1 MDNINVSGID
11 VSGFGDY
18 DDGGDV
24 GARRRPRRAL
34 PPGTQLRP
42 GPRPIPLASPLA
54 GTQDAS
60 RLTRT
65 QFGAAPVVLWVA
77 GDVATKE
84 VTFKL
89 PYPGAF
95 RAFVA
100 GVGRVGNTSGGLVTI
115 SKFEINNEK
124 QSIVGSPPVELF
136 AANSTAFLGG
146 GYLDLDV
153 VPPNADVTIGFT
165 ISSVPLLTDT
175 VSVSMGFTATVQRYS
190 VGG

>member
-11 VSGFGDY
+11 VSGFGD
-18 DDGGDV
+18 DDGDGDV
-24 GARRRPRRAL
+24 GRRGRRRRL

-42 GPRPIPLASPLA
+42 GPRPIPLASPLT
-54 GTQDAS
+54 GTQDAG

-65 QFGAAPVVLWVA
+65 QFGGAPVVTWAA
-77 GDVATKE
+77 GSAATQE

-95 RAFVA
+95 RALVA
-100 GVGRVGNTSGGLVTI
+100 AVGRVGNTSGGLITI

-136 AANSTAFLGG
+136 AANCTAFLGG
-146 GYLDLDV
+146 GYLDLDT
-153 VPPNADVTIGFT
+153 VPPNADVTIGYT
-165 ISSVPLLTDT
+165 ISAVPLLTDT
-175 VSVSMGFTATVQRYS
+175 VAVSLGFTATVQRFS